1 MARRQVEKRGINGF
15 RQAPPRMIDEERRG
29 PARELRK
36 VLEQPGVGVDDFLD
50 RLHSEHRLSDEQLK
64 CHVLVLSLERTALRR
79 LQDEVGGHQPW
90 RDWWPRESGDR
101 LG

>member
-1 MARRQVEKRGINGF
+1 MARRQVEKGGINGF
-15 RQAPPRMIDEERRG
+15 RQAALRMIDEERRG

-64 CHVLVLSLERTALRR
+64 RHVLVLSLERTALSR
-79 LQDEVGGHQPW
+79 LQVEVRGHQAG
-90 RDWWPRESGDR
+90 RDRTLSEVVVR
-101 LG
+101 